1 VISLLSAPTNL
12 GLRPPAP
19 GSVPGCS
26 KAPEALREAG
36 LFRRFLELG
45 AQDAGVVLPGRYV
58 DDAAPD
64 ASRLRNQDQMVTFS
78 RRLSDR
84 ISSLLDAR
92 HPLVVGGDC
101 SLLIGVGHALRRR
114 GGKVGLVH
122 IDGHTD
128 FRHPGNS
135 PVCLSAAGEDLA
147 ILVGQHWDTIADIDG
162 YRPYVPADQA
172 IHVGCREDDEH
183 LDEARQR
190 VGLVVTASDLIA
202 DPSEALNRIGGALE
216 SAQCDTYWIHVD
228 VDVLDPEFMPA
239 VDSPDPGG
247 IDPDLLIDLLR
258 ALAPNAVGADVAIYD
273 PDLDPSGRYAAEVAR
288 IVEDGLSR
296 LGSATPAV
304 RPDESNV

>member
-1 VISLLSAPTNL
+1 V
-12 GLRPPAP
+12 
-19 GSVPGCS
+19 
-26 KAPEALREAG
+26 
-36 LFRRFLELG
+36 
-45 AQDAGVVLPGRYV
+45 
-58 DDAAPD
+58 
-64 ASRLRNQDQMVTFS
+64 
-78 RRLSDR
+78 
-84 ISSLLDAR
+84 
-92 HPLVVGGDC
+92 
-101 SLLIGVGHALRRR
+101 
-114 GGKVGLVH
+114 
-122 IDGHTD
+122 
-128 FRHPGNS
+128 
-135 PVCLSAAGEDLA
+135 
-147 ILVGQHWDTIADIDG
+147 
-162 YRPYVPADQA
+162 

-288 IVEDGLSR
+288 IVEGGLSR

>member
-1 VISLLSAPTNL
+1 VQVATDGERTPVISLLSAPTNL

-202 DPSEALNRIGGALE
+202 DPSELSIVSVAR
-216 SAQCDTYWIHVD
+216 W
-228 VDVLDPEFMPA
+228 
-239 VDSPDPGG
+239 SPPSVIRTGSTSTSMSS
-247 IDPDLLIDLLR
+247 IPSSCRRSTPPTR
-258 ALAPNAVGADVAIYD
+258 AGSTPTCLSTC
-273 PDLDPSGRYAAEVAR
+273 SGRSPLMRWAPMSRSMTR
-288 IVEDGLSR
+288 IWTLPVVMR
-296 LGSATPAV
+296 L
-304 RPDESNV
+304 R